1 MHQDDIFLFF
11 KIIFDISVSKRSK
24 NTKNILILS
33 KNIKIKNFKNI
44 N

>member
-1 MHQDDIFLFF
+1 MYQDDIFLFF

-33 KNIKIKNFKNI
+33 KKIKIKNFKNI

>member
-1 MHQDDIFLFF
+1 MHQDDIFLFL
-11 KIIFDISVSKRSK
+11 KIIFDINVSKRS
-24 NTKNILILS
+24 KNILILS